1 MKSSRWM
8 KLFYSRSLSH
18 HGLPPLQPGKTS
30 DEFHAD
36 NHSLLI
42 SRPPPA
48 VHRCHHLEPA
58 PPPAQLEPS
67 PPGHGLIPAET
78 TSPCLLVPW
87 SWVLS
92 LPLPPHVAKGPS
104 SPPLPLAIVPTCSS
118 SLVPWHSTIGSFK
131 CSVTSLRIFQGGCV
145 RQLILKYNSNPFV
158 T

>member
-8 KLFYSRSLSH
+8 KLIYSRSLSH
-18 HGLPPLQPGKTS
+18 HGLPPLQRGKTS

-42 SRPPPA
+42 SRPPPD
-48 VHRCHHLEPA
+48 VRRCHHLELA
-58 PPPAQLEPS
+58 PSACTAGTLISQTWAH
-67 PPGHGLIPAET
+67 PGPET
-78 TSPCLLVPW
+78 TSPCLLAPLVF
-87 SWVLS
+87 S
-92 LPLPPHVAKGPS
+92 LPLPPQVAKGPS
-104 SPPLPLAIVPTCSS
+104 SPPLPLAIVPMCRS